1 MNIADKIR
9 NQFPEFIEAEYPAF
23 IKFVEHYYEFLESGE
38 LTVSGVTGT
47 YIVGETIIGQT
58 SGLTATVRAVDLA
71 NSRIF
76 VSTQNKFLLSE
87 IVLGQTSGAVS
98 TYVSYRPNPIQT
110 IEQLLNY
117 RDIDSTVATFF
128 DNFREEFMA
137 TIPNKLADG
146 IDKRSIIKGI
156 TDLYREKGTSEGHR
170 LFFKMLLD
178 DSAELY
184 YPSEDILDASDG
196 KWSFDTIIRVAKGTI
211 LTDISTLV
219 GRSILQKDKP
229 LSPTVNKATAMIDS
243 VTQIYHGTTE
253 VLELN
258 INFDSIKGTF
268 IPDEYVYIIGLDS
281 VEYRFTLSPLAT
293 SISITDAGQYYST
306 NEAIDI
312 QGFNFPVIAQVGN
325 VVSGYVKSASIIT
338 EGTGY
343 TVGSSLVFDETN
355 TNGQGTEAHI
365 SGVHGS
371 VDLEDGLG
379 EIVQEDYTVWLSGL
393 NEDRFLLES
402 GSGNI
407 VDIDVSR
414 FGQNYNR
421 PPIVSATGGTG
432 GVLLPNTICVG
443 GISDVMVIDPGF
455 DYTGSSVFKAPTT
468 ITLKNPTGT
477 FLNNEMVN
485 GSSGGIGKVVSYA
498 SDINLL
504 KLRDVVGT
512 FPDNSIITGSL
523 SGQSGEV
530 FVSTTAQGTVE
541 VGAVHSSTG
550 KFANEDGFV
559 SSFAKRIHDGTYYQA
574 YSYLVKTA
582 ESITNWRSAV
592 KSAVH
597 PAGFAM
603 FGEIN
608 IISLLNGRMK
618 VPTLQSTTY
627 TPELF
632 STFKDIFHTVLRR
645 RLGSDG
651 YGTKNPNPLLGGEG
665 QRDLTIDGSHDVS
678 TTHEYIVEWIHPSLN
693 NSNYNIYGST
703 LKNLDK
709 WKFSAPPHLFSLS
722 HGNPSIYRMDLY
734 TPTDYELVSGTVAGT
749 ENYGD
754 LTASSSSSDYGSI
767 VGPVTYETW
776 THPDTGE
783 KGTNLHGYDIKQFGH
798 YLISDVTN
806 YPDMRTNIPPPS
818 EITYKTIP

>member
-9 NQFPEFIEAEYPAF
+9 NQFPEFVEAEYPEF
-23 IKFVEHYYEFLESGE
+23 INFVEHYYEFLESGE
-38 LTVSGVTGT
+38 LILSSVTGT
-47 YIVGETIIGQT
+47 YTVGETIIGQT
-58 SGLTATVRAVDLA
+58 SGLTATVRAIDLA

-76 VSTQNKFLLSE
+76 VSTQNKFVLSE
-87 IVLGQTSGAVS
+87 TILGQTSTA
-98 TYVSYRPNPIQT
+98 TALYVSYRPNPIQT
-110 IEQLLNY
+110 IEELLNY
-117 RDIDSTVATFF
+117 RDIDATVATFF
-128 DNFREEFMA
+128 NNFREEFMA

-156 TDLYREKGTSEGHR
+156 TDLYRQKGTSEGHK

-196 KWSFDTIIRVAKGTI
+196 KWSFNTIIRVEKGSI
-211 LTDISTLV
+211 LDDISTLI
-219 GRSILQKDKP
+219 GRSILQKNKP
-229 LSPTVNKATAMIDS
+229 LSSTVHEATAMIDS

-268 IPDEYVYIIGLDS
+268 IPNEYIYITGIDG

-293 SISITDAGQYYST
+293 GVSITDGGQHYSP

-312 QGFNFPVIAQVGN
+312 QGFDFKAIAQVGN
-325 VVSGYVKSASIIT
+325 VTAGYVDSVSITTEGSGYV
-338 EGTGY
+338 E
-343 TVGSSLVFDETN
+343 GSSLEFNETN
-355 TNGQGTEAHI
+355 TNGQGTEAYI
-365 SGVHGS
+365 SGIHGAIS
-371 VDLEDGLG
+371 LENGD

-402 GSGNI
+402 GNGGI
-407 VDIDVSR
+407 VDINVSR

-421 PPIVSATGGTG
+421 SPVITAVGGTG
-432 GVLLPNTICVG
+432 ATLLPNTKNVG
-443 GISDVMVIDPGF
+443 GISDVLIIDPGF
-455 DYTGSSVFKAPTT
+455 DYAGSTEFKAQTT
-468 ITLKNPTGT
+468 ITLKNPTGS
-477 FLNNEMVN
+477 FLKDELVN
-485 GSSGGIGKVVSYA
+485 GSSGGAGKVVSYA
-498 SDINLL
+498 ADINLL
-504 KLRDVVGT
+504 KLKDVVGT
-512 FPDNSIITGSL
+512 FPDNSIVTGNL
-523 SGQSGEV
+523 STSSGEV
-530 FVSTTAQGTVE
+530 FVSTTAQGTIE

-550 KFANEDGFV
+550 KFVNEDGFL
-559 SSFAKRIHDGTYYQA
+559 SSYAKRIHDGTYYQA

-582 ESITNWRSAV
+582 ESIINWRSAV

-608 IISLLNGRMK
+608 IVSNLSGRMK
-618 VPTLQSTTY
+618 IPTLQTTTY

-651 YGTKNPNPLLGGEG
+651 YGNKNANPLAGGEG
-665 QRDLTIDGSHDVS
+665 ERDLTQDGTYDVGA
-678 TTHEYIVEWIHPSLN
+678 THEYKVDWIYPSLN

-709 WKFSAPPHLFSLS
+709 WKFSAPPHQFSLS
-722 HGNPSIYRMDLY
+722 HGNPSIYRMDAY
-734 TPTDYELVSGTVAGT
+734 SPTND
-749 ENYGD
+749 
-754 LTASSSSSDYGSI
+754 
-767 VGPVTYETW
+767 PW

-783 KGTNLHGYDIKQFGH
+783 TGADLHGYSIVQFGD